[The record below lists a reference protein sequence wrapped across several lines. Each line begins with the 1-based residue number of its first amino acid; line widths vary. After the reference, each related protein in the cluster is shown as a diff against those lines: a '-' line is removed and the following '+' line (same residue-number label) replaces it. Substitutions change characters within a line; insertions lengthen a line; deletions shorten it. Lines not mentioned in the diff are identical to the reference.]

1 MFPITIVGWRAQR
14 MTVPPGK
21 GPGIWRPGSAFPDK
35 RPSAG
40 QPERVAHRVIAN
52 GLLAAGLVEEIYRL
66 EYSGPERHERE
77 DLLAATEKLLAPVI
91 TRVQAGQLTGAG
103 PIGIEA
109 GKVISMV
116 PLTGPAPRPS
126 TLDCYT
132 FATVHR
138 FRDS

>member
-1 MFPITIVGWRAQR
+1 MTCGPPRDRAFGGR
-14 MTVPPGK
+14 AHL
-21 GPGIWRPGSAFPDK
+21 SPDK